1 MSDLPT
7 FPMIINGAKEEGINK
22 TPVKNPANHSIVGYV
37 TTCTPTQL
45 DCAVAAAS
53 AAQKDWAKSSNDER
67 RTACQKI
74 AEVITENA
82 DELTQL
88 LTLEQGKPLKGLGS
102 EFEVGGAAA
111 WAGYTASLDLPV
123 KVLEEN
129 EQKRVEQHRVPV
141 GVVGSITPWN
151 WPLMIAIW
159 HVVPA
164 IRAGNA
170 VIIKPSPFTPLS
182 TLRMVELINDVL
194 PKGVLNCVSGDGDVG
209 AMMSAHEGINK
220 MVFTGSTPTGKAI
233 MRSAASSLKR
243 LTLELGG
250 NDAGIV
256 LDDADPDSI
265 AEELFWGAFING
277 GQTCA
282 ALKRLYVHN
291 SIYDQVCEAL
301 SGLANQIPM
310 GDGLDH
316 NNMLGP
322 MQNKMQFDKVSALV
336 EDAVERGG
344 CVLTGGK
351 AYEGNGYF
359 YPVTLVADVPA
370 GSRLIDEEQFGCAL
384 PIIRY
389 DNLDDAIA
397 QANQLDVGLAASVW
411 SSNSDR
417 AYEVAQSLEAGTVY
431 INKHGEIAP
440 NIPFGGIKGSGIGV
454 EFGQEGLEANTDIKI
469 FNIAK

>member
-7 FPMIINGAKEEGINK
+7 FPMIIDGLKEEGTNK
-22 TPVKNPANHSIVGYV
+22 EPVKNPANQDVIGYV
-37 TTCTPTQL
+37 TNCTQEQL
-45 DCAVAAAS
+45 DKAVAAATT
-53 AAQKDWAKSSNDER
+53 AQKTWAATPDSER
-67 RTACQKI
+67 QQVCLKI
-74 AEVITENA
+74 SQVISDNME
-82 DELTQL
+82 ELSRL

-111 WAGYTASLDLPV
+111 WAGYAASLELPV
-123 KVLEEN
+123 KVLEED

-170 VIIKPSPFTPLS
+170 VVIKPSPFTPLS
-182 TLRMVELINDVL
+182 TLRMVELMNRVL
-194 PKGVLNCVSGDGDVG
+194 PKGVLNCVSGEGEVG
-209 AMMSAHEGINK
+209 AMMSAHKGINK
-220 MVFTGSTPTGKAI
+220 MVFTGSTSTGKAI
-233 MRSAASSLKR
+233 MRSAADNLKR

-256 LDDADPDSI
+256 LDDADPFAI
-265 AEELFWGAFING
+265 AEGLFWGAFING

-282 ALKRLYVHN
+282 ALKRLYVHR
-291 SIYDQVCEAL
+291 SIYDQVCDAL
-301 SGLANQIPM
+301 STVANKMPM

-316 NNMLGP
+316 NNVLGP
-322 MQNKMQFDKVSALV
+322 MQNKMQFDKVAAIV
-336 EDAVERGG
+336 EDAVKRGG
-344 CVLTGGK
+344 RILTGGK
-351 AYEGNGYF
+351 ALEGDGYF
-359 YPVTLVADVPA
+359 YPITLVADVAP
-370 GSRLIDEEQFGCAL
+370 GSRLIDEEQFGTAL
-384 PIIRY
+384 PIICY
-389 DNLDDAIA
+389 DDLEDAIA
-397 QANQLDVGLAASVW
+397 QANGLDVGLAASVW
-411 SSNSDR
+411 SSNPER
-417 AYEVAQSLEAGTVY
+417 AYDVAKRLEAGTIY

>member
-7 FPMIINGAKEEGINK
+7 FPMIIDGLKEEGINK
-22 TPVKNPANHSIVGYV
+22 ESIKNPANQDVVGYV
-37 TTCTPTQL
+37 TNCTPEQL
-45 DCAVAAAS
+45 DKAVIAAS
-53 AAQKDWAKSSNDER
+53 IAQKAWAAMPDNER
-67 RTACQKI
+67 QQACQKI
-74 AEVITENA
+74 SQVITENRE
-82 DELTQL
+82 ELAQL

-111 WAGYTASLDLPV
+111 WADHAASLELPI

-129 EQKRVEQHRVPV
+129 DDKRIEQHRVPV

-159 HVVPA
+159 HVAPA
-164 IRAGNA
+164 IRAGNS

-182 TLRMVELINDVL
+182 TLRMVELINSFL
-194 PKGVLNCVSGDGDVG
+194 PKGVLNCVSGDGEVG

-220 MVFTGSTPTGKAI
+220 MVFTGSTHTGKAI
-233 MRSAASSLKR
+233 MRSAADNLKR

-256 LDDADPDSI
+256 LDDAEPSSI
-265 AEELFWGAFING
+265 AEDLFWGAFING

-301 SGLANQIPM
+301 LGVANQIPM
-310 GDGLDH
+310 GDGLDTK
-316 NNMLGP
+316 NVLGP

-344 CVLTGGK
+344 RVLTGGK
-351 AYEGNGYF
+351 ALEGDGYF
-359 YPVTLVADVPA
+359 YPVTLVADVAP
-370 GSRLIDEEQFGCAL
+370 GSRLIDEEQFGTAL

-389 DNLDDAIA
+389 EDLEDAIT
-397 QANQLDVGLAASVW
+397 QANSLEVGLAASVW
-411 SSNSDR
+411 SSNSER
-417 AYEVAQSLEAGTVY
+417 AFDVANRLEAGTVY